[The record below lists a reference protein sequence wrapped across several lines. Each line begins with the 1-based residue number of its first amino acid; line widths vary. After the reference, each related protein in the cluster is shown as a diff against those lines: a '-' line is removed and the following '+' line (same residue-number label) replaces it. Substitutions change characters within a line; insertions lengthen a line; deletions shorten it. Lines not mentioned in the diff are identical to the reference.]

1 MQEKPK
7 ENSIFATQP
16 VGILIVKFA
25 LPCVT
30 ALAVNALYNIVDRIF
45 TGWGVGYLDNGAT
58 SVVFPI
64 TIIALALAVLV
75 GDGCAAPSPLS
86 ALITEAKI
94 SQESVKLLS

>member
-30 ALAVNALYNIVDRIF
+30 ALAVNAIGSKVEF
-45 TGWGVGYLDNGAT
+45 TL
-58 SVVFPI
+58 P
-64 TIIALALAVLV
+64 
-75 GDGCAAPSPLS
+75 C
-86 ALITEAKI
+86 
-94 SQESVKLLS
+94 

>member
-30 ALAVNALYNIVDRIF
+30 ALAVNAIGSKVEF
-45 TGWGVGYLDNGAT
+45 TQ
-58 SVVFPI
+58 P
-64 TIIALALAVLV
+64 
-75 GDGCAAPSPLS
+75 C
-86 ALITEAKI
+86 
-94 SQESVKLLS
+94 